1 MILGGDSDTQ
11 ACIAP
16 SIVQAHDPAMSAEL
30 EAHVR
35 ERLPWELL
43 EINDAFCVRFCG
55 A

>member
-11 ACIAP
+11 ASIA
-16 SIVQAHDPAMSAEL
+16 QAHDPAMPAEL